1 MIQFKAE
8 ILPYR
13 VLEKTSECQRIYPL
27 LRNDDGI
34 ERMWLISPQ
43 HGRSFLVG
51 KNSDTRRFII
61 SKGNGLS
68 YTSHVFARTPEQNYD
83 VLGLLRESDALRDY
97 HLGADIA
104 AIGVRT
110 NRMEAVIELDL
121 PIAITRTET
130 IKPVLLQYSVECPYI
145 ISDAAFMDKATI
157 MAEVNKWKTVSDF
170 DSEYFH
176 EIAAAFLFQELHL
189 LHSNGILHNAL
200 TSQNITWALELLDF
214 ELASSPMHPYEN
226 EDYRRHVPDL
236 FGREVWHI
244 YQIILD
250 IAGILR
256 EPVNHHI
263 LEKIIKNNS
272 LTLI

>member
-1 MIQFKAE
+1 
-8 ILPYR
+8 
-13 VLEKTSECQRIYPL
+13 
-27 LRNDDGI
+27 
-34 ERMWLISPQ
+34 MWLISPQ
-43 HGRSFLVG
+43 HGRSFLVCQD
-51 KNSDTRRFII
+51 SDAERFTI

-68 YTSHVFARTPEQNYD
+68 YTSHIFARTPEQNYD
-83 VLGLLRESDALRDY
+83 VLGLLRENDALRDY
-97 HLGADIA
+97 NLGADIA

-121 PIAITRTET
+121 PIAITKTET
-130 IKPVLLQYSVECPYI
+130 IKPVLLQYSVECPYR
-145 ISDAAFMDKATI
+145 ISDAAFMNKAQI
-157 MAEVNKWKTVSDF
+157 YAEVTKWKTLSDYN
-170 DSEYFH
+170 SNYFH
-176 EIAAAFLFQELHL
+176 EIAAAILFKELHT

-226 EDYRRHVPDL
+226 EDYRRHIPSL

-244 YQIILD
+244 YQIVLD

-256 EPVNHHI
+256 EPVNHHT
-263 LEKIIKNNS
+263 LEKIIKTNS